1 MKSELFWKNL
11 IQTIFFI
18 AFGVSSIIGQ
28 NLLMQ
33 NFFKETW
40 ISGSIAISWAL
51 LLVII
56 YSYLSAERE
65 QRLKDLEE
73 SFVYHRLLK
82 TGTTDK
88 APVEVANT
96 KKMDISKIEI
106 VHTMEQTTL
115 LNDEKSKLPDF
126 LRKEPQ

>member
-1 MKSELFWKNL
+1 MKIRSDLFWKNL

-18 AFGVSSIIGQ
+18 AFGVSSIMGQ

-33 NFFKETW
+33 NFFKENW
-40 ISGSIAISWAL
+40 IAGSIAISWAM

-56 YSYLSAERE
+56 HSYIIAGKE

-82 TGTTDK
+82 SNTDNGK
-88 APVEVANT
+88 TPVEVAET
-96 KKMDISKIEI
+96 KKIDISKIEI
-106 VHTMEQTTL
+106 VHTMEQPTGIE
-115 LNDEKSKLPDF
+115 NKIPDF
-126 LRKEPQ
+126 LRKDSQ